1 MNRYLEAHSGFS
13 ALLVEKSKYDGIWVS
28 SLTSTAS
35 RGLPDNE
42 LITPMERA
50 GLVREIRRV
59 AKKPIIVDVDTGGQI
74 DHFPYFVKELES
86 AGANAIIME
95 DKAFP
100 KINSL
105 AENAKH
111 NLEDIDKFCDKIK
124 AGKAVGGDISIYA
137 RIESLIAKKS
147 LYEAL
152 VRSEAYLGA
161 GVDGIMIHSKQKVDA
176 SEVMDFA
183 KKYKEQF
190 DKPLICVPTTYT
202 LPEEHPFDIVIEAN
216 HLLRASLEEMKKFET
231 FKTVMEQKGYTVKKH
246 TTDITFSSDISCRD
260 FGYLD
265 DLNDLKMKTLEENIP
280 RSAAEWNAIDI
291 TDDHWLYIT
300 VKGLLAT
307 TRPVSCEENESED
320 ESEKIKPL
328 FRIFQEGTN

>member
-1 MNRYLEAHSGFS
+1 MPLKKMNRYLEAHSGFS

-161 GVDGIMIHSKQKVDA
+161 GVDGIMIHNKG
-176 SEVMDFA
+176 
-183 KKYKEQF
+183 
-190 DKPLICVPTTYT
+190 
-202 LPEEHPFDIVIEAN
+202 
-216 HLLRASLEEMKKFET
+216 
-231 FKTVMEQKGYTVKKH
+231 TV
-246 TTDITFSSDISCRD
+246 
-260 FGYLD
+260 
-265 DLNDLKMKTLEENIP
+265 
-280 RSAAEWNAIDI
+280 AA
-291 TDDHWLYIT
+291 
-300 VKGLLAT
+300 
-307 TRPVSCEENESED
+307 
-320 ESEKIKPL
+320 
-328 FRIFQEGTN
+328 